1 MKNLA
6 KFLLLICCLWTV
18 GMTTA
23 SAQKV
28 GHINSIE
35 VLSSMDEWKAAQK
48 NWETYAKQLQTSL
61 ENQEKSLI
69 SDYEAFVKRVESGG
83 VTPAEQQK
91 KGAEFQQRQLDL
103 EKAQMKAQQDI
114 VKREGELTNPI
125 RDKVLN
131 AIEAVAKENSFL
143 YIFDTSVGAI
153 LYAADS
159 EDVSSKVRAKL

>member
-6 KFLLLICCLWTV
+6 KALLLICCVWIA

-23 SAQKV
+23 SAQKI

-35 VLSSMDEWKAAQK
+35 ILSSMDEWKAAQK
-48 NWETYAKQLQTSL
+48 NWETYAKQLQTKL

-69 SDYEAFVKRVESGG
+69 DDYNAFVQRVEGG
-83 VTPAEQQK
+83 TVPPADQQK

-131 AIEAVAKENSFL
+131 AIEAVAKDNSYL